1 MIIIRAQVPSPGA
14 MVRLKIV
21 TSNTTIYWRLLGLS
35 TRPHFDRPIIG
46 RGDHFFTLGMSDNR
60 RDRPFVHWLWVL
72 VKRLWLFGINK
83 RSRLKRKNAYIE
95 DVPRP

>member
-1 MIIIRAQVPSPGA
+1 MIIIRAQVSSPGE

-21 TSNTTIYWRLLGLS
+21 TSNTTIYWRLPGLS

-60 RDRPFVHWLWVL
+60 RNRPFVYWLWVL
-72 VKRLWLFGINK
+72 VKWLCLFEINK
-83 RSRLKRKNAYIE
+83 RNRLKRKSAYIE